1 MKIWPR
7 ILSLVLRIAVAG
19 WFSLLAARAADLWV
33 VDPTG
38 LSPAEQAL
46 LASLQGRLNQTEA
59 RLWVRGRSAY
69 ARVLEELR
77 NEGWNLKT
85 PTSLWDVVA
94 STQQSGSRFLT
105 CDVKTESLNVAT
117 SLAGPRRALI
127 ADVSLRDRLTALGM
141 VEHLDVRSLTEA
153 EAWKEFQSEFRREFV
168 VHQPVAKT
176 LHLRDFA
183 VARSAYTFFEGSSAA
198 QTQRFQDSGPAA
210 RVFGWGRDE
219 HEFVQDVSRGSGFVI
234 PSDWALNLSALPHL
248 TVPIPTRPVRP
259 KPEPLQ
265 PGERVVTFVVTDG
278 DNVQWL
284 LNGFT
289 DSPGFWGSPLRGSFA
304 VTWELAPT
312 LAELAP
318 RVLAYLYRSA
328 TPQDDF
334 VAGPSGVGYYFPSQS
349 PIRTELAVKTARSLV
364 PAQLQA
370 VSLLNSGG
378 GLEAADDVVRQS
390 QVTGVFF
397 KDYAPYHRYAGSV
410 RWHAGKP
417 IISYRFLLWEQKRSD
432 GSLRPDWLPEG
443 VAQAIAKLPAES
455 IDRFSLVNV
464 HAWSFRDSGGPMGAI
479 RRTIDQLPPHTRVV
493 TATEFLQ
500 LLPRPPAP

>member
-1 MKIWPR
+1 MTFATVFRR
-7 ILSLVLRIAVAG
+7 ILQTTLAG
-19 WFSLLAARAADLWV
+19 WIAAAAAAAATDLWV
-33 VDPTG
+33 VDPAG
-38 LSPAEQAL
+38 LTPAEQAL
-46 LASLQGRLNQTEA
+46 LASLQGQLNQIEA
-59 RLWVRGRSAY
+59 RLWVRGRGAY

-77 NEGWNLKT
+77 TEGWNLKT
-85 PTSLWDVVA
+85 ASLWDVVA
-94 STQQSGSRFLT
+94 ATQRTGSRFLT
-105 CDVKTESLNVAT
+105 CNVGTESLNVAT

-127 ADVSLRDRLTALGM
+127 ADVTVRDRLTALGM
-141 VEHLDVRSLTEA
+141 VEHLDVRPLTEA
-153 EAWKEFQSEFRREFV
+153 QAWKEFQSEFRRRVV

-183 VARSAYTFFEGSSAA
+183 VAQSAYTFFDGSSAA
-198 QTQRFQDSGPAA
+198 PVQRFQDSGPAA

-219 HEFVQDVSRGSGFVI
+219 HEFVEDVSRGSGVVI

-248 TVPIPTRPVRP
+248 MVPIPPRPLRSSP
-259 KPEPLQ
+259 APLR
-265 PGERVVTFVVTDG
+265 PGERVVAFVVTDG

-289 DSPGFWGSPLRGSFA
+289 DSSGFWGSPERGNFA

-334 VAGPSGVGYYFPSQS
+334 VAGPSGVGYYFPSRS
-349 PIRTELAVKTARSLV
+349 PIRAELAAETARSLG

-378 GLEAADDVVRQS
+378 GLEAADDVVQQP
-390 QVTGVFF
+390 QVTGVLF

-417 IISYRFLLWEQKRSD
+417 IISYRFLLWEQKRAD

-443 VAQAIAKLPAES
+443 VAQAIATLSAES
-455 IDRFSLVNV
+455 TDRFSLVNV
-464 HAWSFRDSGGPMGAI
+464 HAWSFRESGGPMGAI
-479 RRTIDQLPPHTRVV
+479 RRTIDRLPPQTRVV
-493 TATEFLQ
+493 TATEFLS
-500 LLPRPPAP
+500 LLPRPAP